1 MNPEPVPDAQALTA
15 LASATAREVG
25 QHLLQWRRAQVSV
38 ASATKSGPTDVVTT
52 ADRDAEE
59 MIRRRLLAAYPAAGW
74 WGEES
79 GRAAGAGAD
88 LEWVVD
94 PIDGTVNFLYDLPGW
109 AVSIAAVWRGEVVGA
124 AVMVPTTGTLF
135 SASRGL
141 GAWLDDDAGRRP
153 LSPTRCRDLSQAL
166 VATGFAYDAAVR
178 SEQGR
183 AVGRLVGRVR
193 DIRRAGAAAV
203 DLCSVAAGR
212 VDAFFERGL
221 QPWDRAAGGFIA
233 REAGAVVTERDDGS
247 VVASGPALAGVLAEL
262 LADADVNACP

>member
-1 MNPEPVPDAQALTA
+1 MSDKSTPDAQALAA

-25 QHLLQWRRAQVSV
+25 QHLLRWRRARSSV
-38 ASATKSGPTDVVTT
+38 ASDTKSGPTDVVTA
-52 ADRDAEE
+52 ADHESEA
-59 MIRRRLLAAYPAAGW
+59 MIRQRLLAAYPVAGW

-79 GRAAGAGAD
+79 GRDAGSGAD

-109 AVSIAAVWRGEVVGA
+109 AVSVAAAWQGEVIAA

-135 SASRGL
+135 SASQGR
-141 GAWLDDDAGRRP
+141 GAWLDDEAGRRP
-153 LSPTRCRDLSQAL
+153 LHPTACRDLTQAL
-166 VATGFAYDAAVR
+166 VATGFAYDARVR
-178 SEQGR
+178 AEQG
-183 AVGRLVGRVR
+183 AAAGRLVGQVR

-221 QPWDRAAGGFIA
+221 QPWDLAAGGFIA
-233 REAGAVVTERDDGS
+233 REAGAVVTERADGS
-247 VVASGPALAGVLAEL
+247 VVASGPELAGQLEAL
-262 LADADVNACP
+262 LDDIGAWP

>member
-1 MNPEPVPDAQALTA
+1 VNHDASPDAQALTA

-25 QHLLQWRRAQVSV
+25 QHLLRWRRAQLSV
-38 ASATKSGPTDVVTT
+38 ASDTKSGPTDVVTS
-52 ADRDAEE
+52 ADHEAET
-59 MIRRRLLAAYPAAGW
+59 MIRRRLVAAYPDAGW
-74 WGEES
+74 WGEETGRSAGS
-79 GRAAGAGAD
+79 GPD

-124 AVMVPTTGTLF
+124 AVMVPTTRTLF
-135 SASRGL
+135 SASRGM
-141 GAWLDDDAGRRP
+141 GAWLDDDGGRRS
-153 LSPTRCRDLSQAL
+153 LAPTRCSDLSQAL

-178 SEQGR
+178 VEQGE

-212 VDAFFERGL
+212 VDAFFERSL

-233 REAGAVVTERDDGS
+233 REAGAVVIERDDGS
-247 VVASGPALAGVLAEL
+247 VVASGPMLATALDEL
-262 LADADVNACP
+262 LAEVGAWP

>member
-1 MNPEPVPDAQALTA
+1 MNPDAQALTA

-25 QHLLQWRRAQVSV
+25 EHLLQWRRARVAV
-38 ASATKSGPTDVVTT
+38 ASDTKSSPTDVVTA
-52 ADRDAEE
+52 ADREAEAI
-59 MIRRRLLAAYPAAGW
+59 IRRRLLAAYPDAGW

-79 GRAAGAGAD
+79 GRAAGSGVD

-135 SASRGL
+135 SASRGM

-153 LSPTRCRDLSQAL
+153 LQPTGCSDLSQAL

-178 SEQGR
+178 VEQGA
-183 AVGRLVGRVR
+183 AVGRLVSQVR
-193 DIRRAGAAAV
+193 DVRRAGAAAV
-203 DLCSVAAGR
+203 DLCCVAAGR
-212 VDAFFERGL
+212 VDAFFERAL
-221 QPWDRAAGGFIA
+221 QPWDRAAGCFIA

-247 VVASGPALAGVLAEL
+247 VVASGPALARVLEDL
-262 LADADVNACP
+262 LTAVDAWP

>member
-1 MNPEPVPDAQALTA
+1 VNSVPAPDAQALTA
-15 LASATAREVG
+15 IAAATAREVG
-25 QHLLQWRRAQVSV
+25 QHLLQWRHAQVSV
-38 ASATKSGPTDVVTT
+38 ASDTKSSPTDVVTT
-52 ADRDAEE
+52 ADHEAES
-59 MIRRRLLAAYPAAGW
+59 MIRRRLLAAYPDAGW

-79 GRAAGAGAD
+79 GRAAGSGAE

-109 AVSIAAVWRGEVVGA
+109 AVSIAAVWQGEVIGA

-135 SASRGL
+135 SASQQM
-141 GAWLDDDAGRRP
+141 GAWLDDEAGRRP
-153 LSPTRCRDLSQAL
+153 LHPSRCHDLTQAL

-178 SEQGR
+178 TEQGA
-183 AVGRLVGRVR
+183 AVGRLVGQVR

-212 VDAFFERGL
+212 VDAFFERSL

-247 VVASGPALAGVLAEL
+247 VAASGPALAGSFEEL
-262 LADADVNACP
+262 LVEVGAWP